1 MKILVLDI
9 ETTGLDP
16 LSSKIVEIGIVELDL
31 TSGSILPVFESL
43 CHERPISA
51 EEVSRSWIVQN
62 GYISLDEIRYSPE
75 FNSIKPQI
83 QGIIDCHPAGCTAY
97 NSNFDLSFLITRGIK
112 LVKALPD
119 PMKLSTDICK
129 LPGKYGYKWP
139 KAEEAYNFF
148 FPNSNY
154 KESHRG
160 LDDAIHEAEII
171 YKLYEIGVF
180 TLI

>member
-1 MKILVLDI
+1 MKILVLDL

-31 TSGSILPVFESL
+31 TTGNIEPVFESL

-51 EEVSRSWIVQN
+51 SEVQNSWIVQN

-75 FNSIKPQI
+75 FNTLKPRI
-83 QGIIDCHPAGCTAY
+83 QGIIDSYPAGCTAY

-112 LVKALPD
+112 LAKLLPD
-119 PMKLSTDICK
+119 PMKLSTDICQ

-139 KAEEAYNFF
+139 KAEEAFNHF
-148 FPNSNY
+148 FPGIEY
-154 KESHRG
+154 DEKHRG
-160 LDDAIHEAEII
+160 ADDAYHEAMII
-171 YKLYEIGVF
+171 YKLYTMGVF
-180 TLI
+180 NVG